1 MASSFKPF
9 QQVKVTVEEGDITYT
24 YGGTVI
30 CTYEKDGA
38 DMVGVSLLNSNGV
51 MYFDENDNLVEDI
64 DA

>member
-9 QQVKVTVEEGDITYT
+9 DKVTVEIEKDDITYT

-30 CTYEKDGA
+30 CTYEEDST

-51 MYFDENDNLVEDI
+51 MYFEDTDVTAI
-64 DA
+64 

>member
-9 QQVKVTVEEGDITYT
+9 QQVKVTIEKDDITYT

-38 DMVGVSLLNSNGV
+38 DIVGVSLLNNSGI
-51 MYFDENDNLVEDI
+51 MYFDENDNQVEDI